1 MSIQRNETEYIINQG
16 AGAGGPPTA
25 YGIFSD
31 LIKIQERVEG
41 F

>member
-1 MSIQRNETEYIINQG
+1 MILHFKQG